1 MNRDT
6 LRENVDD
13 NYMASY
19 IANDAEH
26 VCVDVITM
34 IVILSLDTI
43 TESVIQIS

>member
-26 VCVDVITM
+26 VCGCYYYD
-34 IVILSLDTI
+34 SNTI
-43 TESVIQIS
+43 T